1 MKYLKKYNENQDQQD
16 PEFTITKIKEEYSQ
30 DKVQNMLEKEIKQW
44 IPDEEDPDFY
54 STSGNGEAED
64 VIINQMIGWFDKK
77 YYSLSDENFEK
88 VKQLILK
95 EYEFLNFNYKT
106 KNKNFSITRKVFL
119 FYETTK

>member
-1 MKYLKKYNENQDQQD
+1 MKYLKKYNESQDQQD
-16 PEFTITKIKEEYSQ
+16 PEFAITKIKEEYSQ

-95 EYEFLNFNYKT
+95 EYELLNFNY
-106 KNKNFSITRKVFL
+106 
-119 FYETTK
+119 

>member
-1 MKYLKKYNENQDQQD
+1 MKYLKKYNESQDQQD
-16 PEFTITKIKEEYSQ
+16 PEFAITKIKEEYSQ

-44 IPDEEDPDFY
+44 IPNEEDPDFY

-95 EYEFLNFNYKT
+95 EYELLNFNY
-106 KNKNFSITRKVFL
+106 
-119 FYETTK
+119 

>member
-1 MKYLKKYNENQDQQD
+1 MKYLKKYNESQDQQD
-16 PEFTITKIKEEYSQ
+16 PEFAITKIKEEYSQ

-44 IPDEEDPDFY
+44 IPNEEDPDFY

-88 VKQLILK
+88 VKELLIK
-95 EYEFLNFNYKT
+95 EYEFLNFNY
-106 KNKNFSITRKVFL
+106 
-119 FYETTK
+119 

>member
-1 MKYLKKYNENQDQQD
+1 MKYLKKYNESQDQQD
-16 PEFTITKIKEEYSQ
+16 PEFAITKIKEEYSQ

-44 IPDEEDPDFY
+44 VPNEEDPDFY

-95 EYEFLNFNYKT
+95 EYELLNFNY
-106 KNKNFSITRKVFL
+106 
-119 FYETTK
+119 

>member
-1 MKYLKKYNENQDQQD
+1 MKYLKKYNENQEQQD
-16 PEFTITKIKEEYSQ
+16 PEFAITKIKEEYSQ
-30 DKVQNMLEKEIKQW
+30 DKVQNMLDKEIKQW

-88 VKQLILK
+88 VKELLIK
-95 EYEFLNFNYKT
+95 EYEFLNFNY
-106 KNKNFSITRKVFL
+106 
-119 FYETTK
+119 

>member
-1 MKYLKKYNENQDQQD
+1 MKYLKKYNENQEQQD
-16 PEFTITKIKEEYSQ
+16 PEFAITKIKEEYSQ
-30 DKVQNMLEKEIKQW
+30 DKVQNMLDKEIKQW

-95 EYEFLNFNYKT
+95 EYEFLNFNY
-106 KNKNFSITRKVFL
+106 
-119 FYETTK
+119 

>member
-1 MKYLKKYNENQDQQD
+1 MKYLKKYNESQDRQD
-16 PEFTITKIKEEYSQ
+16 PEFVITKIKEEYSQ
-30 DKVQNMLEKEIKQW
+30 DKVQNMLDKEIKQW

-95 EYEFLNFNYKT
+95 EYEFLNFNY
-106 KNKNFSITRKVFL
+106 
-119 FYETTK
+119 

>member
-1 MKYLKKYNENQDQQD
+1 MKYLKKYNESQDQQD
-16 PEFTITKIKEEYSQ
+16 PEFDITKIKEEYSQ

-44 IPDEEDPDFY
+44 IPNEEDPDFY

-88 VKQLILK
+88 VKELLIK
-95 EYEFLNFNYKT
+95 EYEFLNFNY
-106 KNKNFSITRKVFL
+106 
-119 FYETTK
+119 

>member
-1 MKYLKKYNENQDQQD
+1 MKYLKKYNESQDRQD
-16 PEFTITKIKEEYSQ
+16 PEFAITKIKEEYSQ
-30 DKVQNMLEKEIKQW
+30 DKVQNMLDKEVKQW

-64 VIINQMIGWFDKK
+64 VIINQLIGWFDKK

-95 EYEFLNFNYKT
+95 EYEFLKFNY
-106 KNKNFSITRKVFL
+106 
-119 FYETTK
+119 

>member
-1 MKYLKKYNENQDQQD
+1 MKYLKKYNENLDQQD
-16 PEFTITKIKEEYSQ
+16 PVFAIAKIKEEYPK
-30 DKVQNMLEKEIKQW
+30 DKVQDMLDKEIKQW
-44 IPDEEDPDFY
+44 IPDEKDPDFY

-95 EYEFLNFNYKT
+95 EYEFLNFNY
-106 KNKNFSITRKVFL
+106 
-119 FYETTK
+119 

>member
-1 MKYLKKYNENQDQQD
+1 MKYLKKYNENQEQQD
-16 PEFTITKIKEEYSQ
+16 PEFAIAKIKEEYSQ
-30 DKVQNMLEKEIKQW
+30 DKVENMLEKEIKQW

-88 VKQLILK
+88 VKELLLK
-95 EYEFLNFNYKT
+95 EYEFLNFNY
-106 KNKNFSITRKVFL
+106 
-119 FYETTK
+119 